1 MDAIE
6 TTESLW
12 DNYAASLAASGYDPR
27 TKDLLSWLVATA
39 KKENW
44 TLKQTAEA
52 VGYSPSTL
60 SKLFYETRG
69 ATPDQVISSIANFRR
84 RYNNKTWVAGIPFV
98 DTDIFKKIS
107 QAFEYSMEYQEIV
120 SLVGNPQIGK
130 TWACEEYKRRKDIA
144 DRNAG
149 FDTSRVVLVRIP
161 TSPSALR
168 VVNLIARELS
178 IGQNLRYEKMMERIK
193 QTITPSHLLIF
204 DEVHQVCMT
213 GARGLKTIET
223 LREIYDETHCGMA
236 LVGTDVWG
244 KTLSGQSSNGH
255 VKWHGMP
262 ASWEGVLSQTI
273 LRGINIY
280 LPKNIT
286 YADQQRVWQAFGLPD
301 PDPVT
306 LKIVQEMVRQYGLG
320 RYTKRMR
327 SGATTARKAGK
338 EFTWGYFVAVHKQ
351 LEKLAKAA

>member
-1 MDAIE
+1 MDANIE

-12 DNYAASLAASGYDPR
+12 DNYAASLAASGYDPL
-27 TKDLLSWLVATA
+27 TKDLLSWLVVTA
-39 KKENW
+39 KKEKW

-84 RYNNKTWVAGIPFV
+84 RYNNKTWVKGIPFV
-98 DTDIFKKIS
+98 DTITFKKMS
-107 QAFEYSMEYQEIV
+107 QAMEYSIEYQEIV
-120 SLVGNPQIGK
+120 SLIGNPQIGK

-144 DRNAG
+144 DRQAG
-149 FDTSRVVLVRIP
+149 YDTSRVVLVRIP

-168 VVNLIARELS
+168 VVDLIARELS

-223 LREIYDETHCGMA
+223 LREIYDETHCAMV

-244 KTLSGQSSNGH
+244 KTLSGESNNGH
-255 VKWHGMP
+255 VKWRGMP

-273 LRGINIY
+273 LRGINIF
-280 LPKNIT
+280 LPKNIP

-301 PDPVT
+301 PDPAT
-306 LKIVQEMVRQYGLG
+306 LKIVQQMVKHFGLG

-327 SGATTARKAGK
+327 AGATTARKAGK
-338 EFTWGYFVAVHKQ
+338 DFSWGYFVAVHNQ
-351 LEKLAKAA
+351 LEKLAQA

>member
-12 DNYAASLAASGYDPR
+12 DNYAASLAAPGYDPR
-27 TKDLLSWLVATA
+27 TKDLLAWLVATA
-39 KKENW
+39 KQERW
-44 TLKQTAEA
+44 TLKQTAET
-52 VGYSPSTL
+52 VGYSSSTL
-60 SKLFYETRG
+60 SKLFYESRE
-69 ATPDQVISSIANFRR
+69 AAPDQVVNSIANFRR

-98 DTDIFKKIS
+98 DTDIFRKIS
-107 QAFEYSMEYQEIV
+107 QAFEYSGEYQEIV

-144 DRNAG
+144 DRQAG
-149 FDTSRVVLVRIP
+149 CDTSRVVLVRIP

-168 VVNLIARELS
+168 VVNLIARELGL
-178 IGQNLRYEKMMERIK
+178 GQNLRYEKMV
-193 QTITPSHLLIF
+193 
-204 DEVHQVCMT
+204 DHQVCMT

-244 KTLSGQSSNGH
+244 KTLSGQSKNGQ

-301 PDPVT
+301 PDPAT
-306 LKIVQEMVRQYGLG
+306 LKIVQEMVKQYGLG
-320 RYTKRMR
+320 RYTKRKR
-327 SGATTARKAGK
+327 WTSAPTSPPPPCGQTANAPASWWIGK
-338 EFTWGYFVAVHKQ
+338 KGTN
-351 LEKLAKAA
+351 

>member
-27 TKDLLSWLVATA
+27 TKDLLAWLVATA
-39 KKENW
+39 KQERW
-44 TLKQTAEA
+44 TLKQTAET
-52 VGYSPSTL
+52 VGYSSSTL
-60 SKLFYETRG
+60 SKLFYESRE
-69 ATPDQVISSIANFRR
+69 AAPDQVVNSIANFRR

-98 DTDIFKKIS
+98 DTDIFRKIS
-107 QAFEYSMEYQEIV
+107 QAFEYSVEYQEIV

-144 DRNAG
+144 DRQAG
-149 FDTSRVVLVRIP
+149 CDTSRVVLVRIP

-168 VVNLIARELS
+168 VVNLIARELGL
-178 IGQNLRYEKMMERIK
+178 GQNLRYEKMVDRIK
-193 QTITPSHLLIF
+193 QTVTPSHLLIF

-244 KTLSGQSSNGH
+244 KTLSGQSKNGQ

-286 YADQQRVWQAFGLPD
+286 YADPSSTAWDVIPSACVPEPRPPARPARNL
-301 PDPVT
+301 
-306 LKIVQEMVRQYGLG
+306 R
-320 RYTKRMR
+320 
-327 SGATTARKAGK
+327 GAI
-338 EFTWGYFVAVHKQ
+338 
-351 LEKLAKAA
+351 L